1 MLGYTYRFLALAAQV
16 RNLHGNYKKSP
27 SQIILGQIAN
37 LRTRIHLIRDMQ
49 GLGVMSLLLCVFCT
63 YLLFEDYLQAG
74 KVLFGISL
82 LLLMFSLF
90 LSILEIRLSVK
101 ALDLHL
107 SDIEHDRKE

>member
-1 MLGYTYRFLALAAQV
+1 MLTYTNRFLALAALV
-16 RNLHGNYKKSP
+16 RNLHGNYKQSP
-27 SQIILGQIAN
+27 SQIILCQIAD

-63 YLLFEDYLQAG
+63 YLLFEDCLQAG
-74 KVLFGISL
+74 KVLFGTSL

-107 SDIEHDRKE
+107 SVIEHDREE